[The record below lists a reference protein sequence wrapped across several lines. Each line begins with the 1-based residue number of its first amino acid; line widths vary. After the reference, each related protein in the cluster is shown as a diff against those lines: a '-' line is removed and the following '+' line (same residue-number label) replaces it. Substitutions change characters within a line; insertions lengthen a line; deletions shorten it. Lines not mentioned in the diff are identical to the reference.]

1 MDCLTPEQRRRNMS
15 AIKGRDTKPE
25 ILLRKLLHS
34 LGYRFRIQRKDLPG
48 RPDIVLPRYKTA
60 IFVNGCFWHR
70 HEGCKYVSTPSTN
83 SEFWEKK
90 FASNVDRDARNYAA
104 LKALGWHV
112 VIIWEC
118 EVKEI
123 LRSRVFPGIPALPHL
138 AYPSSEETADTSPIM
153 VAEESE

>member
-1 MDCLTPEQRRRNMS
+1 MS

-70 HEGCKYVSTPSTN
+70 HEGCQYASTPSTN
-83 SEFWEKK
+83 REFWEKK
-90 FASNVDRDARNYAA
+90 FAANEERDARNYAA

-123 LRSRVFPGIPALPHL
+123 LRSRVFPNLQAPTSTQNPA
-138 AYPSSEETADTSPIM
+138 
-153 VAEESE
+153 

>member
-1 MDCLTPEQRRRNMS
+1 MDCLTPEQRKRNMS

-34 LGYRFRIQRKDLPG
+34 QGYRFRIQRKDLPG

-70 HEGCKYVSTPSTN
+70 HEGCKYASTPSTN

-90 FASNVDRDARNYAA
+90 FAANVKRDTRNYVA
-104 LKALGWHV
+104 LKKQGWN
-112 VIIWEC
+112 VIVIWEC
-118 EVKEI
+118 EVKGI
-123 LRSRVFPGIPALPHL
+123 LHSRVIPGIPAPSSH
-138 AYPSSEETADTSPIM
+138 AYPTDQELPESSALMAADDS
-153 VAEESE
+153 

>member
-1 MDCLTPEQRRRNMS
+1 MDCLTPEQRKRNMS

-70 HEGCKYVSTPSTN
+70 HEGCKYASTPSTN
-83 SEFWEKK
+83 SEFWEMK
-90 FASNVDRDARNYAA
+90 FAANVKRDVRNYVA
-104 LKALGWHV
+104 LKKQGWN
-112 VIIWEC
+112 VIVIWEC

-123 LRSRVFPGIPALPHL
+123 LRSMVIPGIPAPSALT
-138 AYPSSEETADTSPIM
+138 YPIGEVSWLIA
-153 VAEESE
+153 AEEN

>member
-1 MDCLTPEQRRRNMS
+1 MDCLTPEQRKRNMS

-48 RPDIVLPRYKTA
+48 RPDIVLPKYKTA

-70 HEGCKYVSTPSTN
+70 HEECKYASTPSTN
-83 SEFWEKK
+83 SEFWEMK
-90 FASNVDRDARNYAA
+90 FAANVKRDARNYVA
-104 LKALGWHV
+104 LKKQGWN
-112 VIIWEC
+112 VIVIWEC

-123 LRSRVFPGIPALPHL
+123 LRSRVIPGIPAPSALT
-138 AYPSSEETADTSPIM
+138 YPIGEVSWLIA
-153 VAEESE
+153 AEEN